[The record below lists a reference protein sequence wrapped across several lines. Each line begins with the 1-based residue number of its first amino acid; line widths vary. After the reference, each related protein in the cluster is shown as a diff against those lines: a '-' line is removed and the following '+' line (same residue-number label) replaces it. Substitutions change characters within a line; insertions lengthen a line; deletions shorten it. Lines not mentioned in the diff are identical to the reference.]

1 MVGLLLVLVVC
12 LWWTSN
18 CTKSYVDLVDDV
30 LREGLVAHV
39 ELLEVEVLLVLLD
52 DVLQEL
58 DDVIVDDVEVGDVD
72 VDDLMVA

>member
-1 MVGLLLVLVVC
+1 M
-12 LWWTSN
+12 WWNSN
-18 CTKSYVDLVDDV
+18 CSKSYVDLVDDV
-30 LREGLVAHV
+30 LREVLVAHV

-58 DDVIVDDVEVGDVD
+58 DDVIVDDVEVGDVE